1 MLPHQWFIELD
12 MFFRQEIM
20 RVANGHFPYMEDF
33 IIVFRSRLG
42 DAGQV
47 VALVVV
53 DVSVVSQFCLMKCTF
68 VDETVLFQYFLRTFI
83 VRITGIKR
91 LPKRT
96 QEELTV
102 LLDLVRKSIENC
114 QMVILFGSYARG
126 NYVLWDSN
134 IEFGVHTSYQSD
146 YDILVVVT
154 GQIKYVER
162 KLHRITN
169 QYHDLFAGRRHAF
182 PQFVVEHINTVN
194 RNLEVSQYF
203 FTDIVKEGVMLY
215 NSGKH
220 ELAKPRKLSFKEIRD
235 IAQKE
240 FDELYPYA
248 CGLLEGVNKF
258 YLPEKQNKISAF
270 LLHQTCEKLYNCIL
284 MVFTNYR
291 PKSHKIKEFGG
302 MVKRFSMEL
311 TTVFPQ
317 NTDTEKECFDLLCRS
332 YIEARYN
339 KDFSISQEQLEYLIS
354 RVDILR
360 DVTERLCKEKIAEY
374 DMMMQ

>member
-1 MLPHQWFIELD
+1 
-12 MFFRQEIM
+12 
-20 RVANGHFPYMEDF
+20 
-33 IIVFRSRLG
+33 
-42 DAGQV
+42 
-47 VALVVV
+47 
-53 DVSVVSQFCLMKCTF
+53 MKKS
-68 VDETVLFQYFLRTFI
+68 
-83 VRITGIKR
+83 IKR

-102 LLDLVRKSIENC
+102 LLDLVCKSIGNC

-126 NYVLWDSN
+126 NYVLWDTN

-146 YDILVVVT
+146 Y
-154 GQIKYVER
+154 
-162 KLHRITN
+162 
-169 QYHDLFAGRRHAF
+169 
-182 PQFVVEHINTVN
+182 EHINTVN

-203 FTDIVKEGVMLY
+203 FTDIVKEGIMLY

-248 CGLLEGVNKF
+248 CGLLEGVNEF
-258 YLPEKQNKISAF
+258 YLPKKQNKISAF

-291 PKSHKIKEFGG
+291 PKSHKIKELGG

-354 RVDILR
+354 RVDILK
-360 DVTERLCKEKIAEY
+360 DITERLCKEKIAEY
-374 DMMMQ
+374 DTMPE